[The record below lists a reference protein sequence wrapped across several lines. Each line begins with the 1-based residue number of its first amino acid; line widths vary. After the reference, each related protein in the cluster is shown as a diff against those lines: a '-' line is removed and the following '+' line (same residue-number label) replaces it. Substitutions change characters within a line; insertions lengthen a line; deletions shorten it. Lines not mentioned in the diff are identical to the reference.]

1 MGRMF
6 RILSDRHDTPMGGT
20 SNGWLIADVGGSAV
34 PFIEVGGP
42 QGLVTSIAPPAAGT
56 ATAAAV
62 RTVAHD
68 TVAATAKTPAHDYL
82 SVRFHHPHVEAP
94 VPSSDV
100 AREVVAFHHA
110 DHEISLEYRIVRDEI
125 RHQHNEIGAKA
136 ITFVATKPHSGT
148 TTVLL
153 NLAATFAA
161 ESHEAKVIVVD
172 ADFDT
177 PAGAKR
183 LAAGEHHGLTDVLGQ
198 SVPLAWAI
206 QPSGVPRVQVLSA
219 GLSELKP
226 AAATDLPR
234 LITQLR
240 QWFDWIL
247 IDGGRW
253 GQRSDRD
260 GVVAA
265 CDATYLVARADDLE
279 RIEFAQLRQG
289 IAHAGGTLR
298 GSITTRL

>member
-6 RILSDRHDTPMGGT
+6 RILTDRHHDQAGG
-20 SNGWLIADVGGSAV
+20 SRPPAGAYLIADAV
-34 PFIEVGGP
+34 PYVEVGGP
-42 QGLVTSIAPPAAGT
+42 DGVVTSIAAPAK
-56 ATAAAV
+56 AV
-62 RTVAHD
+62 VRES
-68 TVAATAKTPAHDYL
+68 VAAPAVMPPVHDYL
-82 SVRFHHPHVEAP
+82 SVRFHHPHAAP
-94 VPSSDV
+94 VVVASDV
-100 AREVVAFHHA
+100 AREVVAFHHP
-110 DHEISLEYRIVRDEI
+110 DHLVSSEYRTVRDEI
-125 RHQHNEIGAKA
+125 RHQMTEIGSKALYFTAAKTHA
-136 ITFVATKPHSGT
+136 GT

-153 NLAATFAA
+153 NLAATFAN
-161 ESHEAKVIVVD
+161 ESAEAKVIVVD

-183 LAAGEHHGLTDVLGQ
+183 LAAGEHHGLADVLGQ

-219 GLSELKP
+219 GIGDLKP

-234 LITQLR
+234 LIGQLR

-253 GQRSDRD
+253 GQRGDRD
-260 GVVAA
+260 GCVAA

-279 RIEFAQLRQG
+279 RIEFGTLRNAV
-289 IAHAGGTLR
+289 AHVGGSLR
-298 GSITTRL
+298 GSITTKA

>member
-6 RILSDRHDTPMGGT
+6 RILSDRHDAPMGGT
-20 SNGWLIADVGGSAV
+20 ANGWLIADVGGSTV
-34 PFIEVGGP
+34 PYIEVGGP
-42 QGLVTSIAPPAAGT
+42 QGLVTSIAPPPAAPT
-56 ATAAAV
+56 VKTAAREAV
-62 RTVAHD
+62 VPAVAP
-68 TVAATAKTPAHDYL
+68 AAKPAAHDYL
-82 SVRFHHPHVEAP
+82 SVRFHHPRVEAP
-94 VPSSDV
+94 EPGSDV
-100 AREVVAFHHA
+100 AHEVVAFHHA
-110 DHEISLEYRIVRDEI
+110 DHEISLEYRVVRDEI

-136 ITFVATKPHSGT
+136 IAFVATKPHSGT

-161 ESHEAKVIVVD
+161 ESNDAKVIVVD

-260 GVVAA
+260 SVVAA

-279 RIEFAQLRQG
+279 RIEFGQLRQS
-289 IAHAGGTLR
+289 IAHAGGTLK